1 MCRNVA
7 VFLFI
12 TIKDKDLLT
21 GNEYGMVGTIIRKR
35 VESCTGWWSNG
46 RCIYCAKR
54 TTEVIFKAE
63 YIALLAVLSAEGIVP
78 KLLWTRRVTN
88 GDVIS
93 AQNGF
98 RTEVRARG
106 YETRTCCETFEE
118 NTLL

>member
-1 MCRNVA
+1 MHI
-7 VFLFI
+7 L
-12 TIKDKDLLT
+12 
-21 GNEYGMVGTIIRKR
+21 RKTDNR
-35 VESCTGWWSNG
+35 S
-46 RCIYCAKR
+46 Y
-54 TTEVIFKAE
+54 FKAE

-98 RTEVRARG
+98 GTEVRARG